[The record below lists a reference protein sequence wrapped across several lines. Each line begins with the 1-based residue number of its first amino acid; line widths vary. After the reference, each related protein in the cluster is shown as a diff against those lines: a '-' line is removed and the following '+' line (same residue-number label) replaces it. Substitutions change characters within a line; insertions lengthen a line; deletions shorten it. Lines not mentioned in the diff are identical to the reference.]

1 MAARAPDS
9 VAPLNQRLG
18 HYLVAEKIGAGGM
31 GEVYRAYDENL
42 DRNVAIKVLA
52 RGVLTNE
59 DARERFRKEARSLSK
74 LNHPNIATVH
84 DFDTQGDVDYLVMEY
99 VPGKTLRGRI
109 SEGPLAETETIHL
122 AIEVAKGLTAAHE
135 RGIVHR
141 DLKPENV
148 RLTLDGQPKIL
159 DFGLAKLIRP
169 FTDCTTESTISVVA
183 GTLPYM
189 SPEQVLGGVVDQ
201 RADLFSFGVVLY
213 EMATGQ
219 RPLAEVDPSNWIA
232 TLLHMPPVPPT
243 RLNPNVSTELER
255 IILKCLEKQPENR
268 YQSAKEL
275 AVDLRRIATG
285 SVTTQ
290 RPSPARLHRAWAS
303 RTVALALALGALL
316 VGVGL
321 IFQSRRVRAL
331 TPSDTIV
338 LADFVNSTP
347 DPVFDDALNQAL
359 TVELEQSPFLKILP
373 QTKIRDT
380 LRLMGRSPDESL
392 VPELAREVCQRAA
405 AKAVLWGSIATLG
418 SQYVIG
424 LNAAECSTGNH
435 LASEQMQ
442 SVSKEAVLKTLGK
455 AASRLRSKLG
465 ESLSSVQQF
474 DAPLEEATTASLEA
488 LKAYSSGRKAEYQKG
503 SSAAIPSYKRAIE
516 LDPNFAVAYAA
527 LGISYSNLG
536 EPSLANQNLQRAY
549 ELSDRVSEREKLRI
563 SAYYY
568 SYLAG
573 DLVKGNEIYEL
584 WAQAYPRD
592 GVPLGNLGGNYS
604 YMGQYEKAASQT
616 LAHLRIDPDDVLGYG
631 NLVVQYAA
639 LNRFDEAKAV
649 YRQAMARKLE
659 DSGLHANLYGIAFL
673 EGDAAEMKS
682 QIAWATGQ
690 TGAEDML
697 LSLASDT
704 EAFYGHLSKA
714 KALSL
719 RAIDSARRSDQ
730 KETAA
735 GWQMNAALREAE
747 FGYASQ
753 ARKATSSALALAST
767 RDAQIL
773 AALALARAGA
783 SVEAQEMEEDLGKR
797 FPRDTLINRYWLPT
811 INAAIEINRGNP
823 SKAVEILQVTAPY
836 ELGESYPQFQVGGS
850 LYPVYV
856 RAQAYLLLH
865 QGGEAAAEFQKI
877 IDHRGILMNCP
888 LGALARLGLARAY
901 ALQGQI
907 AKSRTSYQ
915 DFFTLW
921 KDADPD
927 IPILKQAKAEYAK
940 ASRLTSPH
948 RLRNG

>member
-1 MAARAPDS
+1 MGGRVLDS
-9 VAPLNQRLG
+9 VTLLDHPLG
-18 HYLVAEKIGAGGM
+18 HYRLVEKIGAGGM
-31 GEVYRAYDENL
+31 GVVYRAHDEHL
-42 DRNVAIKVLA
+42 DREVAIKVLPP
-52 RGVLTNE
+52 GTLTDE
-59 DARERFRKEARSLSK
+59 DARKRFRTEARSLSK

-84 DFDTQGDVDYLVMEY
+84 DFDSQGDVDYLVMEY
-99 VPGKTLRGRI
+99 VPGKTLRDRI
-109 SEGPLAETETIHL
+109 SEGPLPETETIRL
-122 AIEVAKGLTAAHE
+122 AIELATGLMAAHE
-135 RGIVHR
+135 RGLVHR

-148 RLTLDGQPKIL
+148 RLTLDGRPKIL

-169 FTDCTTESTISVVA
+169 VADCTTESNISVVA

-189 SPEQVLGGVVDQ
+189 SPEQVLGSVVDQ

-219 RPLAEVDPSNWIA
+219 RPLAEVEPSNLIA
-232 TLLHMPPVPPT
+232 AILHMPPLPPA
-243 RLNPNVSTELER
+243 RLNLKVSAELER
-255 IILKCLEKQPENR
+255 IIFKCLEKDPVKR
-268 YQSAKEL
+268 YQSAKDL
-275 AVDLRRIATG
+275 VADLRRATIPAHTNRG
-285 SVTTQ
+285 WLVT
-290 RPSPARLHRAWAS
+290 RLGNAWGRMTAAVVLSLGMFLVIGGLFS
-303 RTVALALALGALL
+303 RTARVQALA
-316 VGVGL
+316 
-321 IFQSRRVRAL
+321 
-331 TPSDTIV
+331 PSDTIV

-347 DPVFDDALNQAL
+347 DPVFNDALNQGL

-373 QTKIRDT
+373 QAKVQDT
-380 LRLMGRSPDESL
+380 LRLMGRPDQSL
-392 VPELAREVCQRAA
+392 TPEIGREVCQRTA
-405 AKAVLWGSIATLG
+405 AKAVLWGSIAPLG
-418 SQYVIG
+418 TEYVIG
-424 LNAAECSTGNH
+424 LTAAECSNGNR
-435 LASEQMQ
+435 LASEQIQ
-442 SVSKEAVLKTLGK
+442 SASKEGVLRALGK
-455 AASRLRSKLG
+455 AASGLRIKLG
-465 ESLSSVQQF
+465 ESLSSVQKF
-474 DAPLEEATTASLEA
+474 DAPLEQATTPSLEA

-536 EPSLANQNLQRAY
+536 EPSLANENLQRAY
-549 ELSDRVSEREKLRI
+549 ELCDRVSEREKLRI

-568 SYLAG
+568 SYVAG

-604 YMGQYEKAASQT
+604 YMGQYEKAVSQT
-616 LAHLRIDPDDVLGYG
+616 LEHLRIDPDDALGYG

-659 DSGLHANLYGIAFL
+659 DSGLHANLYGVAFL
-673 EGDAAEMKS
+673 QGDAAEMKS
-682 QIAWATGQ
+682 QIAWAAGQ
-690 TGAEDML
+690 PGAEDML

-704 EAFYGHLSKA
+704 DAFYGHLSKA
-714 KALSL
+714 RALSL

-747 FGYASQ
+747 FGNASQ
-753 ARKATSSALALAST
+753 ARKTTSSALALAPT
-767 RDAQIL
+767 RDARIL

-783 SVEAQEMEEDLGKR
+783 LVEAQEMADDLGKH

-811 INAAIEINRGNP
+811 LNAAIEINRRNP

-865 QGGEAAAEFQKI
+865 RGSEAAAEFHKI

-907 AKSRTSYQ
+907 AKSRSSYQ

-940 ASRLTSPH
+940 LQ
-948 RLRNG
+948 